1 MGYRYAQIKRKED
14 GYGYVINDGRLSSK
28 VDSKNMILLSEGFEL
43 DGKRWNYEVE
53 AWEEYEPEPTPEPE
67 PPLTEQE
74 QLAVDTALNVE
85 YMVCLMEES
94 LG

>member
-1 MGYRYAQIKRKED
+1 MGYRYVQIKRKED
-14 GYGYVINDGRLSSK
+14 GYGYVINDGRLSGK
-28 VDSKNMILLSEGFEL
+28 VESKNMILLPEGFEPV
-43 DGKRWNYEVE
+43 GKRWNYTTEE
-53 AWEEYEPEPTPEPE
+53 WEEYIPEPEPE
-67 PPLTEQE
+67 PPFTEQE